1 MAKMKDI
8 QEQLAAVQQ
17 EIQKAVMG
25 QSDVT
30 KQILI
35 ALLTNSHALLESVPG
50 LGKTTLIKSVSDA
63 LALEFTRV
71 QNTPDL
77 MPSDITGTVMVF
89 ERGGKQVMEFQHG
102 PIFTNIL
109 LADEINRATPK
120 TQAAMLEAMAEKQV
134 TVSGETY
141 KLEAP
146 FFVLATQNP
155 IDQEGTYPLPEAQT
169 DRFLLKIFVDYPKE
183 EDELTIVEK
192 YGAEEKDHPKVN
204 PILDKED
211 VLHLQALTRQ
221 MPISRE
227 LLAQCVQLV
236 QKTRTHKD
244 IKIGASP
251 RASIGIVLAAKANAM
266 LSGRN
271 LVTREDVGAVAKPVL
286 RHRLILTFSAEQ
298 EGKGVDKVIDEL
310 VREVIK
316 AKQ

>member
-1 MAKMKDI
+1 MAKIKDI
-8 QEQLAAVQQ
+8 HEQLKAVQL

-25 QSDVT
+25 QQGVT
-30 KQILI
+30 NQILI

-50 LGKTTLIKSVSDA
+50 LGKTTLVKSVADV

-89 ERGGKQVMEFQHG
+89 DRGGKQVMEFQHG

-141 KLEAP
+141 KLEPP

-169 DRFLLKIFVDYPKE
+169 DRFLLKILVDYPKHDE
-183 EDELTIVEK
+183 ELEIVEK
-192 YGAEEKDHPKVN
+192 YGAEEKNHPKVS
-204 PILDKED
+204 PMLDRED

-227 LLAQCVQLV
+227 LLGQCVELI
-236 QKTRTHKD
+236 QKTRVHKD
-244 IKIGASP
+244 IKIGGSP
-251 RASIGIVLAAKANAM
+251 RASIGIVLAAKAHAM
-266 LSGRN
+266 LTGKN
-271 LVTREDVGAVAKPVL
+271 LVTREDVAAVAKPVL
-286 RHRLILTFSAEQ
+286 RHRIILTFSAEQ
-298 EGKGVDKVIDEL
+298 EGKTVEKVIEDL
-310 VREVIK
+310 VRDIIK
-316 AKQ
+316 SKQ